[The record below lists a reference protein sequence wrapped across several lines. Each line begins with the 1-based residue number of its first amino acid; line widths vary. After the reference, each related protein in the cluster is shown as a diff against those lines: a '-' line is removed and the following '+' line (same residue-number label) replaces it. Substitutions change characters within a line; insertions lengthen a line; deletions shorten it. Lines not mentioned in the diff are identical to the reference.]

1 MNNVIRGVEE
11 HTRFDRNFENT
22 PLLDLLAK
30 GHLLLECKRQT
41 RMDNIEVF
49 E

>member
-1 MNNVIRGVEE
+1 VNNVIGGVEE

-30 GHLLLECKRQT
+30 GHLLLE
-41 RMDNIEVF
+41 
-49 E
+49 